1 MSDRLKE
8 GQDKSKG
15 GCPNPQDRGH
25 KSYPMRHQPA
35 GLQNSDRRGP
45 NTPGKEQKT
54 KSR

>member
-25 KSYPMRHQPA
+25 KAFPLRHHPA
-35 GLQNSDRRGP
+35 GLQNTDRRGP
-45 NTPGKEQKT
+45 NTPGKEHKG
-54 KSR
+54 K